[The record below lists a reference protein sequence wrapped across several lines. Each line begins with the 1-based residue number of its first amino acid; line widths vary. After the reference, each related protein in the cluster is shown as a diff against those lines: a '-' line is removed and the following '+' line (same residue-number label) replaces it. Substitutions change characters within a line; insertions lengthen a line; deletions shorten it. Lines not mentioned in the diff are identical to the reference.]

1 MGFNLKEIFSAFM
14 VLMAIIDPFGS
25 IPVVI
30 DLKSKGNIINPLKV
44 SLISTLVMLVF
55 LIGGEGILA
64 IFSVDVHAFAVAGAL
79 ILLVYAIEMTL
90 GVQIMKNDSPD
101 GSATIVPLVFPL
113 IAGAGVIT
121 TLISMRAEYQM
132 VNIVMAVIL
141 NMILVFFILKYVE
154 RLQKHMGPNTLYI
167 LRKVFGIILLAI
179 STRMLSVNLAFLF
192 K

>member
-1 MGFNLKEIFSAFM
+1 M
-14 VLMAIIDPFGS
+14 
-25 IPVVI
+25 
-30 DLKSKGNIINPLKV
+30 
-44 SLISTLVMLVF
+44 
-55 LIGGEGILA
+55 
-64 IFSVDVHAFAVAGAL
+64 AGAL